1 MVATFNKLFSTLHQE
16 NIMLVTKDNRIANV
30 SPKLSS
36 TTHPKIFANLHEKLE
51 PTPKYV
57 GKMFN
62 IEQRAKITQLR

>member
-1 MVATFNKLFSTLHQE
+1 
-16 NIMLVTKDNRIANV
+16 MLVTKDNRIANI

-51 PTPKYV
+51 PMPKFV

-62 IEQRAKITQLR
+62 IEQRAKVSTLR

>member
-1 MVATFNKLFSTLHQE
+1 
-16 NIMLVTKDNRIANV
+16 MLVTKDNRIVNV

-36 TTHPKIFANLHEKLE
+36 TTHPKIFANLHEILE

>member
-1 MVATFNKLFSTLHQE
+1 MLITKTGQIV
-16 NIMLVTKDNRIANV
+16 NI

-36 TTHPKIFANLHEKLE
+36 TTHPRVFAELHEILE

-62 IEQRAKITQLR
+62 IEQRARFTNYR

>member
-1 MVATFNKLFSTLHQE
+1 
-16 NIMLVTKDNRIANV
+16 MLVTKDNQIVNV